1 MRQINFLI
9 VFVFCVALVLFSL
22 ENPQPVTIQIIEG
35 YQLQAPLSIELIM
48 AMGLGALLAWVFGV
62 WSRLQRLIES
72 RQDLGHI
79 RALDERIQQLEQE
92 QQQYKSQLETLGR
105 LPPASESLAPGIE
118 TSEVMAN

>member
-105 LPPASESLAPGIE
+105 LPPASESLAPSIE